1 MVIVLS
7 GKNFTLRQAKSYI
20 KKNLE
25 IGNQIIEQRWYFTQ
39 NLNLI
44 RPCLFKICLFSE
56 AKEES
61 SKEKPELKKEISE
74 KPKINSKAGENII
87 EKEKIESGTVIISKQ
102 NKQFISS
109 YI

>member
-1 MVIVLS
+1 MFIYS
-7 GKNFTLRQAKSYI
+7 YKAKSLSI
-20 KKNLE
+20 FNLSE
-25 IGNQIIEQRWYFTQ
+25 IAEASNEKTE
-39 NLNLI
+39 
-44 RPCLFKICLFSE
+44 FKRAL
-56 AKEES
+56 
-61 SKEKPELKKEISE
+61 SE